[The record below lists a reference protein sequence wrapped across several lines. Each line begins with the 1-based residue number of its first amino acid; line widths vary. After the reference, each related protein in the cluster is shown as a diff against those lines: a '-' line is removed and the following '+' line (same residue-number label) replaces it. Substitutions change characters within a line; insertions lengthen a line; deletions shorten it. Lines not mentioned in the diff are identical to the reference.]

1 MNAVPPEVGVA
12 VIGAGTRLRTL
23 YGPLLTMLPGIRPA
37 GIYGRDRQR
46 SAEAAT
52 ALGAVAYPDFDALLE
67 DPGVDAVIA
76 CVTWSQNPEL
86 YRRLAAWDRP
96 VLLETPLSADPTEAA
111 DVASALLGRSSYTDV
126 AEQYHRRPIETIKR
140 DLINR
145 GVFGDVQTA
154 YSDGVGHEYHG
165 VSLLRSYL
173 GQPAAPRRVLAAQ
186 RDLPM
191 ADHITHRGVF
201 FAGERIQHAVIE
213 FDNDTLA
220 TYHWSWLNYESPI
233 RARRH
238 AGFTGTRG
246 AAWGEEMVAL
256 TDPDNPHARHYR
268 VQRRTRV
275 LHGVEV
281 LAEIA
286 VLADETCITKWHNP
300 YPLLPLDEE
309 RITAAAFLTNLAAS
323 VTDPTIA
330 PLYPLTEAAAD
341 HATVAAMYQAM
352 ADESGSWT
360 TTPSP
365 GAVP

>member
-1 MNAVPPEVGVA
+1 MNTVPPEVGVA
-12 VIGAGTRLRTL
+12 VIGAGTRARTL
-23 YGPLLTMLPGIRPA
+23 YGPLLKMLPGVRPA
-37 GIYGRDRQR
+37 GICGRDRHR

-52 ALGAVAYPDFDALLE
+52 ALGTVAYPDLDALL
-67 DPGVDAVIA
+67 DAPGVDAVIA

-96 VLLETPLSADPTEAA
+96 VLLETPMSADPTEAA
-111 DVASALLGRSSYTDV
+111 EVAVALAGRDSYTDV
-126 AEQYHRRPIETIKR
+126 AEQYHRRPIETVKR
-140 DLINR
+140 DLITR
-145 GVFGDVQTA
+145 GVFGEVRTA
-154 YSDGVGHEYHG
+154 YCDGVGHEYHG

-173 GQPAAPRRVLAAQ
+173 AAPAAPKRVLAVQ

-201 FAGERIQHAVIE
+201 FPGERVQHAVIE

-238 AGFTGTRG
+238 AGFTGTHG

-256 TDPDNPHARHYR
+256 ADPDNPHAQHYR
-268 VQRRTRV
+268 IQRRTRV
-275 LHGVEV
+275 VHGVEV

-286 VLADETCITKWHNP
+286 VFAGDTCITKWHNP
-300 YPLLPLDEE
+300 FPLLPLDEE
-309 RITAAAFLTNLAAS
+309 RITTAAFLTNLAAS
-323 VTDPTIA
+323 VADPTIA

-341 HATVAAMYQAM
+341 HATLAAMYQAM

-360 TTPSP
+360 TPPP
-365 GAVP
+365 GAVA